1 MNTQEKDSIQQ
12 LKESIDTALHSYLPS
27 ASDRPQE
34 LHAAMR
40 YSTCEGGKRVRALL
54 LLLCSNLY
62 NQPKDPLPACAA
74 IECIHAYS
82 LIHDD
87 LPAMDDSS
95 MRRNKPSCHVAF
107 DEATALLAGD
117 ALLTQAFVLLS
128 KHYAEHPQLGL
139 YLSQILS
146 TASSSPGMIGGQKED
161 IDNEGK
167 PVDSDT
173 LEYIHENKTA
183 KLIQAAVL
191 MGFAF
196 APEGACSLSHS
207 EREML
212 GYHIGMAFQY
222 IDDLLDV
229 QSDSSTLGKPTGKD
243 SDLEKLTSIKVHGL
257 EGTQQRANEHSDQA
271 LALLQGMPEQ
281 TEKLQSFIQSL
292 RQRIN

>member
-62 NQPKDPLPACAA
+62 NQSKDPLPACAA

-117 ALLTQAFVLLS
+117 ALLTEAFVLLS

-139 YLSQILS
+139 YFSQILS
-146 TASSSPGMIGGQKED
+146 TASSSSGMIGGQKRR
-161 IDNEGK
+161 
-167 PVDSDT
+167 
-173 LEYIHENKTA
+173 Y
-183 KLIQAAVL
+183 
-191 MGFAF
+191 
-196 APEGACSLSHS
+196 
-207 EREML
+207 
-212 GYHIGMAFQY
+212 
-222 IDDLLDV
+222 
-229 QSDSSTLGKPTGKD
+229 
-243 SDLEKLTSIKVHGL
+243 
-257 EGTQQRANEHSDQA
+257 
-271 LALLQGMPEQ
+271 
-281 TEKLQSFIQSL
+281 
-292 RQRIN
+292 